1 MKALSKIILIVVS
14 IVCICIGFNNLSHTY
29 EIAEQKY
36 DEYVSDLPANDDST
50 VEISTFAEK
59 HFVSTNIKEV
69 IAINVCILAFG
80 LILVLILIINFIRWI
95 NTWEKDKE

>member
-50 VEISTFAEK
+50 VEISTFA
-59 HFVSTNIKEV
+59 
-69 IAINVCILAFG
+69 
-80 LILVLILIINFIRWI
+80 
-95 NTWEKDKE
+95 